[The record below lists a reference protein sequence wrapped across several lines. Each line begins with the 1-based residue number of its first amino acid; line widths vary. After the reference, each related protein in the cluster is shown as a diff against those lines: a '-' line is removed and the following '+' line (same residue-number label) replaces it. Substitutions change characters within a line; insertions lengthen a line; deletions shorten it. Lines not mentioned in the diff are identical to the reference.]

1 MDEAAARTVVL
12 VQAFDAA
19 ESPLWTREDAAWATQ
34 LTAQTLPADAPP
46 ERLLAARAAHAL
58 QRLQPRDR
66 DVQRW
71 LARPLWRWRWVALA
85 ALLGLIGGLGV
96 DLLGRN
102 QIVDVLAPSV
112 WALVAWNVAAYVLL
126 GSAPLAGAGRAGR
139 ETKSGLRLALLRWW
153 QRSTGSGPLRVASRR
168 WAELAVPVTLTRIA
182 ALLHVAAAALAIG
195 LLGSMYLRGL
205 VLDYRAGWQST
216 FLDAADVHRVLSP
229 LLTPASIVTGIAVP
243 DAAAIE
249 SMRLTAPAQPA
260 SAPAAPWIHL
270 YAATL
275 AMAVVLPRLV
285 LALVAFVQASFRAQR
300 FKIPLNDAATQREV
314 QGLRRQRSTVQ
325 LCPYAQ
331 SPSAPAALG
340 LRALLA
346 REFGADVLL
355 QVAAATAVGDEEV
368 AAKALALEGVT
379 SRIVLV
385 DLAATPEDDHH
396 GRFVHALQAAAP
408 QLPLLLLVDESA
420 YRRRFAAMP
429 ERLDERRAAWRRW
442 AASHGVQVRTV
453 ALEGF
458 DAALAGA
465 AAKPATSAR

>member
-19 ESPLWTREDAAWATQ
+19 DSPLWTREDAAWATQ

-285 LALVAFVQASFRAQR
+285 LAL
-300 FKIPLNDAATQREV
+300 
-314 QGLRRQRSTVQ
+314 
-325 LCPYAQ
+325 
-331 SPSAPAALG
+331 
-340 LRALLA
+340 
-346 REFGADVLL
+346 
-355 QVAAATAVGDEEV
+355 
-368 AAKALALEGVT
+368 
-379 SRIVLV
+379 
-385 DLAATPEDDHH
+385 
-396 GRFVHALQAAAP
+396 
-408 QLPLLLLVDESA
+408 
-420 YRRRFAAMP
+420 
-429 ERLDERRAAWRRW
+429 
-442 AASHGVQVRTV
+442 
-453 ALEGF
+453 
-458 DAALAGA
+458 
-465 AAKPATSAR
+465 

>member
-19 ESPLWTREDAAWATQ
+19 DSPLWTREDAAWATQ

-46 ERLLAARAAHAL
+46 ERVLAVRAGHAL

-85 ALLGLIGGLGV
+85 ALLGLVGGLGV

-102 QIVDVLAPSV
+102 QIVDVLAPSA
-112 WALVAWNVAAYVLL
+112 WALVAWNVAVYALL
-126 GSAPLAGAGRAGR
+126 GVAPRAWAGRPSR
-139 ETKSGLRLALLRWW
+139 ESAAGLRLALLRWW
-153 QRSTGSGPLRVASRR
+153 QRTSGSGPLRLASRR
-168 WAELAVPVTLTRIA
+168 WAELSAPLTLTRIA

-216 FLDAADVHRVLSP
+216 FLDAADVHRLLSP
-229 LLTPASIVTGIAVP
+229 LLAPASAVTGIAVP
-243 DAAAIE
+243 DAAAIAA
-249 SMRLTAPAQPA
+249 MRLTAPAQPA
-260 SAPAAPWIHL
+260 AAPAAPWIHL

-285 LALVAFVQASFRAQR
+285 LALVAFVQAALRRRR
-300 FKIPLNDAATQREV
+300 FELPLTDAATLREV
-314 QGLRRQRSTVQ
+314 QGFRRQRSTVQ

-331 SPSAPAALG
+331 APSAPAALG

-355 QVAAATAVGDEEV
+355 QVKDTTPVGDEE
-368 AAKALALEGVT
+368 AAVRALAADGVT
-379 SRIVLV
+379 SRVVLV

-396 GRFVHALQAAAP
+396 GRFVRALQAAAP
-408 QLPLLLLVDESA
+408 QLPLLVLVDESA

-442 AASHGVQVRTV
+442 AAALAVPVRLV

-465 AAKPATSAR
+465 ANTTASAR